1 MLLEIWFYTSLSP
14 SSKPISDDTFA
25 YLCWGHERY
34 LPWNSHL
41 TPPKNSTPPVV
52 FLVFF
57 LCLFISGFFMSIE
70 HRPGWVRFGNPGV
83 QTEAAKNELFDLKSR
98 AQRKYRAPKAHR
110 DLHEA
115 RDVKQQREELMR
127 ADGWELVGW
136 LTRKLTYLLHGKFGK
151 ASTQVCARLG
161 MGYVIVHRRVV
172 TGSCFGVDFEKD

>member
-1 MLLEIWFYTSLSP
+1 MFVHFRFLHVY
-14 SSKPISDDTFA
+14 
-25 YLCWGHERY
+25 R
-34 LPWNSHL
+34 
-41 TPPKNSTPPVV
+41 TPPWLSSFRK
-52 FLVFF
+52 
-57 LCLFISGFFMSIE
+57 
-70 HRPGWVRFGNPGV
+70 PGV

-115 RDVKQQREELMR
+115 RDVRQQREELMR

-136 LTRKLTYLLHGKFGK
+136 LTRKLTYLLHGKLGK

-172 TGSCFGVDFEKD
+172 VLVWTLKRIRKSLAIAMKVISRYV